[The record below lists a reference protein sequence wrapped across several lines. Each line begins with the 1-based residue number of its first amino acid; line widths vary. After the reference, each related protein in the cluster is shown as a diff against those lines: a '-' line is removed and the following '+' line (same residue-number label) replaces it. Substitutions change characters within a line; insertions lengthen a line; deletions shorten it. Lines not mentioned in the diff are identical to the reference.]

1 MNKSDQQKWSKRF
14 MEMAN
19 LIASWSK
26 DPSTQV
32 GCVITDDKHRI
43 VSMGYNGFPRGVEDL
58 EERYENRPVKQ
69 LFVAHAERNAI
80 ENARTSVEG
89 CNLYTPLEPCSEC
102 AKSII
107 QSGIKKVVTYKRDD
121 IPHFHWDVTRQMF
134 KESGVIVYYINEEN
148 ND

>member
-1 MNKSDQQKWSKRF
+1 MNKSDQQKWSRRF

-32 GCVITDDKHRI
+32 GCVIADDEHRI

-80 ENARTSVEG
+80 DNARTSVEG
-89 CNLYTPLEPCSEC
+89 CILYTPLEPCSEC
-102 AKSII
+102 AKTII
-107 QSGIKKVVTYKRDD
+107 QRGIKKVITYKRND

-134 KESGVIVYYINEEN
+134 KESGVTVFYLDEEN

>member
-1 MNKSDQQKWSKRF
+1 

-32 GCVITDDKHRI
+32 GCVIADDKHRI

-80 ENARTSVEG
+80 DNARTSVEG
-89 CNLYTPLEPCSEC
+89 CILYTPLEPCSEC
-102 AKSII
+102 AKTII
-107 QSGIKKVVTYKRDD
+107 QKGIKKVITYKRND

-134 KESGVIVYYINEEN
+134 KESGVTVFYLDDEN